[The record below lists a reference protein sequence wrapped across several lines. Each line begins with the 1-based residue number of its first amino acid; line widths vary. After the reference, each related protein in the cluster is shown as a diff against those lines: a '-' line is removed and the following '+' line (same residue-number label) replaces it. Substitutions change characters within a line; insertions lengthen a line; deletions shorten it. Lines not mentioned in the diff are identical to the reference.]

1 MTLVERNKIDNI
13 IKQYLLLD
21 IRIKI
26 LKAKIKHYA
35 YNNKIK
41 LLKRH
46 ENILIQLEQLK
57 TNIESNID
65 NKYLEYIKVFKMDTD
80 EAMQEFNINKNNLF
94 KLKKDIRN
102 EFIKVIDIV
111 EAEQLLFILKL
122 RW

>member
-13 IKQYLLLD
+13 IKEYLLLD

-80 EAMQEFNINKNNLF
+80 EAIQEFNINKNNLF
-94 KLKKDIRN
+94 KLKREIRE
-102 EFIKVIDIV
+102 EFYKIIDIV
-111 EAEQLLFILKL
+111 EA
-122 RW
+122 R

>member
-13 IKQYLLLD
+13 IKEYLLLD

-35 YNNKIK
+35 YNNKIN

-80 EAMQEFNINKNNLF
+80 EAIQEFNINKNNLF
-94 KLKKDIRN
+94 KLKREIRE
-102 EFIKVIDIV
+102 EFYKIIDIV
-111 EAEQLLFILKL
+111 EAG
-122 RW
+122 

>member
-13 IKQYLLLD
+13 IKEYLLLD

-26 LKAKIKHYA
+26 LKAKITHA
-35 YNNKIK
+35 RYNNKRIEVNK
-41 LLKRH
+41 LQKVLH
-46 ENILIQLEQLK
+46 QVEQLK

-65 NKYLEYIKVFKMDTD
+65 NKYLEYIKVFNMDVV

-94 KLKKDIRN
+94 KLKKEIRE

-111 EAEQLLFILKL
+111 EAD
-122 RW
+122 

>member
-13 IKQYLLLD
+13 IKEYLLLD

-35 YNNKIK
+35 YNNKRIEVNK
-41 LLKRH
+41 LQKVLH
-46 ENILIQLEQLK
+46 QVEQLK
-57 TNIESNID
+57 ANIESNIN

-80 EAMQEFNINKNNLF
+80 EAMQELNISKNNLF
-94 KLKKDIRN
+94 KLKKEIRE

-111 EAEQLLFILKL
+111 EAD
-122 RW
+122 

>member
-13 IKQYLLLD
+13 IKEYLLLD

-57 TNIESNID
+57 ANIESNID
-65 NKYLEYIKVFKMDTD
+65 NKYLEYVRVFKMDIS
-80 EAMQEFNINKNNLF
+80 EAIQEFNISKNNLF
-94 KLKKDIRN
+94 KLKKEIRE

-111 EAEQLLFILKL
+111 EAD
-122 RW
+122 

>member
-13 IKQYLLLD
+13 IKEYLLLD

-26 LKAKIKHYA
+26 SKAKIKHYA

-65 NKYLEYIKVFKMDTD
+65 NKYLEYIKVFKMDIS
-80 EAMQEFNINKNNLF
+80 EAIQELNINKNNLF
-94 KLKKDIRN
+94 KLKKEIRE
-102 EFIKVIDIV
+102 EFYKIIDIV
-111 EAEQLLFILKL
+111 EAG
-122 RW
+122 

>member
-13 IKQYLLLD
+13 IKEYLLLD

-57 TNIESNID
+57 TNIESNIN
-65 NKYLEYIKVFKMDTD
+65 NKHLEYIKVFNMDID
-80 EAMQEFNINKNNLF
+80 EAIGALNISKGNLF
-94 KLKKDIRN
+94 KLKKEIRE
-102 EFIKVIDIV
+102 EFIKVIEIV
-111 EAEQLLFILKL
+111 EAK
-122 RW
+122 

>member
-13 IKQYLLLD
+13 IKEYLLLD

-57 TNIESNID
+57 SDIESNID

-80 EAMQEFNINKNNLF
+80 EAIQEFNINKNNLF
-94 KLKKDIRN
+94 KLKREIRE
-102 EFIKVIDIV
+102 EFYKIIDIV
-111 EAEQLLFILKL
+111 EAG
-122 RW
+122 

>member
-13 IKQYLLLD
+13 IKEYLLLD

-26 LKAKIKHYA
+26 LKAKITHA
-35 YNNKIK
+35 RYNNKRIEVNK
-41 LLKRH
+41 LQKVLH
-46 ENILIQLEQLK
+46 QVEQLK

-80 EAMQEFNINKNNLF
+80 EAMQELNISKNNLF
-94 KLKKDIRN
+94 KLKKEIRE

-111 EAEQLLFILKL
+111 EAD
-122 RW
+122 

>member
-13 IKQYLLLD
+13 IKEYLLLD

-26 LKAKIKHYA
+26 LKAKITHA
-35 YNNKIK
+35 RYNNKRIEVNK
-41 LLKRH
+41 LQKVLH
-46 ENILIQLEQLK
+46 QVEQLK

-65 NKYLEYIKVFKMDTD
+65 NKYLEYVKVFKMDIE
-80 EAMQEFNINKNNLF
+80 EAIQEFNINKNNLF

-111 EAEQLLFILKL
+111 EAE
-122 RW
+122 

>member
-13 IKQYLLLD
+13 IKEYLLLD

-80 EAMQEFNINKNNLF
+80 EAIQEFNINKNNLF
-94 KLKKDIRN
+94 KLKKEIRE
-102 EFIKVIDIV
+102 EFYKVLDIV
-111 EAEQLLFILKL
+111 EAE
-122 RW
+122 

>member
-1 MTLVERNKIDNI
+1 MTLTDRKKIDNV
-13 IKQYLLLD
+13 IKEYLLLD

-57 TNIESNID
+57 ANIESNID
-65 NKYLEYIKVFKMDTD
+65 NKYLEYVRVFKMDIS
-80 EAMQEFNINKNNLF
+80 EAIQEFNISKNNLF
-94 KLKKDIRN
+94 KLKKEIRE

-111 EAEQLLFILKL
+111 EA
-122 RW
+122 

>member
-13 IKQYLLLD
+13 IKEYLLLD

-80 EAMQEFNINKNNLF
+80 EAIQEFNINKNNLF
-94 KLKKDIRN
+94 KLKREIRE
-102 EFIKVIDIV
+102 EFYKIIDIV
-111 EAEQLLFILKL
+111 EAG
-122 RW
+122 